1 MGLHAPMAAYTR
13 RRAGPRFSWR
23 ERRCD
28 RNRSHCDI
36 VMHPELLPR
45 PRLPDDGPQTPMDV
59 LRLHE
64 KQRQEARGFEHAQ
77 ARMHACCTLM
87 VHVCAGK
94 QLCPSPQIGA
104 SGPSSPPPPLALLI
118 ASHVGDHE
126 RLVRLRNLLGCVA
139 EQRGGHLSA
148 AWLSWSAEDD
158 LRPAVRTMLT
168 QAAPPCLHAVEQP
181 RNFRQFEHLAELTSL
196 AAEALGEDAW
206 ATFSDDDD
214 LLHPDRSAAY
224 AAAIVKAHPHARAL
238 RAGWTARPRDAVS
251 AASAADVDAL
261 MAQGRVV
268 RTPELDANGQ
278 RKASCEAWDE
288 YFNYAIVLAELRTF
302 FAKACPLAV
311 RRSMYADMVLHAY
324 MRNAVPTA
332 RFEPSR
338 RGFEANWA
346 YLYDKPL
353 DLGTHAAAQGHRAS
367 SRASSGVTPTAADTE
382 KAAALKQLPGL
393 QHESDAYCL
402 QLAAQE
408 RSVYELFCT
417 CFAGS
422 PRPTPLKPF
431 LLLGQLVALDHLE
444 ALGYSTSLAESL
456 AGKSYAELARTAL
469 AFGVVTEPP
478 IPDVDAVAR
487 AARSTDS
494 MKHVSEASL

>member
-1 MGLHAPMAAYTR
+1 MAACSR

-59 LRLHE
+59 LGLHE

-126 RLVRLRNLLGCVA
+126 RLVRLRSLLGCVA

-158 LRPAVRTMLT
+158 LRPAVRTMLA

-181 RNFRQFEHLAELTSL
+181 RNFRQFEHLAELTNL

-224 AAAIVKAHPHARAL
+224 AAAIVKALPHARAL

-261 MAQGRVV
+261 VAQGRVV

-288 YFNYAIVLAELRTF
+288 YFNYAVVLAELRSF

-311 RRSMYADMVLHAY
+311 RHSMYADMVLHAY

-346 YLYDKPL
+346 YLYNKPL
-353 DLGTHAAAQGHRAS
+353 DPALAAAQGQRAS
-367 SRASSGVTPTAADTE
+367 SRASSGVTPTAADTV

-393 QHESDAYCL
+393 QHESDACCV

-431 LLLGQLVALDHLE
+431 VLLGQLVALDHLE
-444 ALGYSTSLAESL
+444 ALGYSTALAEAL
-456 AGKSYAELARTAL
+456 AGKSYAELARTAW

-478 IPDVDAVAR
+478 VPDVDAVAL
-487 AARSTDS
+487 AARSADR
-494 MKHVSEASL
+494 